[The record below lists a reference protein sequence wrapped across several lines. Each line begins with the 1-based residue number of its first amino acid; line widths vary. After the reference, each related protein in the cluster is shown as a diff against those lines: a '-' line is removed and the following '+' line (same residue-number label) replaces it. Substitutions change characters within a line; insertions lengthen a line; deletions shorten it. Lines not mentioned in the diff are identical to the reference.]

1 MTSSNLTPTSGQ
13 LERSLSQKILALY
26 REQLGHQPSKVT
38 CQIFDQKLTIIIE
51 DSLTPAE
58 QLLAENGQK
67 ELAEQ
72 VRSSLEEATQLP
84 LEESIEE
91 VLKVKV
97 TDLLS
102 DATIETGRTGI
113 IAILDSSPEVRNP
126 EAICKVKKRKV
137 SQNAGEEEASD
148 E

>member
-72 VRSSLEEATQLP
+72 VRFSLEEATQLP

-137 SQNAGEEEASD
+137 SKNAGEEEAS
-148 E
+148 EE

>member
-1 MTSSNLTPTSGQ
+1 MTSTNFIPTSGQ
-13 LERSLSQKILALY
+13 LERNLSQKILAFY
-26 REQLGHQPSKVT
+26 REQLGHLPSKVS
-38 CQIFDQKLTIIIE
+38 CQIFEQKLTIIIE

-67 ELAEQ
+67 DLAQQ
-72 VRSSLEEATQLP
+72 VRSSLDEVTQPP
-84 LEESIEE
+84 LEDLIEE

-113 IAILDSSPEVRNP
+113 IAILGDLPLVRNP
-126 EAICKVKKRKV
+126 EAICKAKKRKALNPD
-137 SQNAGEEEASD
+137 NAQEVAEE
-148 E
+148 